1 MIQYK
6 ELINQ
11 VLEHGKPRTTRNG
24 HEVLSLFTHSSKYD
38 LRKGFPMVT
47 TKKVSFHNVYWELI
61 WFLKGD
67 TNIKFLLRKNVN
79 IWNADAYREYC
90 KHSIEGKMTQDE
102 FVKRVKTDSWFAY
115 QFGFLGNIYGKQWR
129 SWKTRSDKS
138 IDQITNVIESIKNNP
153 NSRRHIVTAW
163 NVADIE
169 KMAVPPCH
177 TLCQFYVQD
186 DYLDCVLYQRSGDVF
201 LGVPY
206 NISSYS
212 LLLTI
217 VANLTGLKPRYFN
230 HVIGDAHIYRDH
242 LEQCKVQ
249 LGRECLPLPSLLSA
263 PYKTLKE
270 LVKSDSKKHEL
281 KGYEYHGALKGKLLV

>member
-24 HEVLSLFTHSSKYD
+24 HEVLSLFMHSSKYD
-38 LRKGFPMVT
+38 LREGFPMVT
-47 TKKVSFHNVYWELI
+47 TKKVSFHNIYWELI
-61 WFLKGD
+61 WFLRGD
-67 TNIKFLLRKNVN
+67 TNIRFLLNKGVN
-79 IWNADAYREYC
+79 IWNADAYREYS
-90 KHSIEGKMTQDE
+90 KSGGLLSFDDFIS
-102 FVKRVKTDSWFAY
+102 RVKDSNLFAKA
-115 QFGFLGNIYGKQWR
+115 FGDLGNIYGKQWR
-129 SWKTRSDKS
+129 SWETLSGET
-138 IDQITNVIESIKNNP
+138 IDQIKELLEGIKNNP
-153 NSRRHIVTAW
+153 TSRRHILTAW
-163 NVADIE
+163 NVSDI
-169 KMAVPPCH
+169 KSMAVPPCH
-177 TLCQFYVQD
+177 TLAQFYVD
-186 DYLDCVLYQRSGDVF
+186 GEFLDCALYQRSGDVF

-206 NISSYS
+206 NISSYA

-249 LGRECLPLPSLLSA
+249 LERECLPLPSLFSFT
-263 PYKTLKE
+263 YNTLKE
-270 LVKSDSKKHEL
+270 LIKSDSKKHEL

>member
-38 LRKGFPMVT
+38 LRNGFPMIT
-47 TKKVSFHNVYWELI
+47 TKKVSFYNIYWELI
-61 WFLKGD
+61 WFLRGD
-67 TNIKFLLRKNVN
+67 TNIKFLLNKGVN
-79 IWNADAYREYC
+79 IWNADAYREYH
-90 KHSIEGKMTQDE
+90 KSGGLLSFNDFIS
-102 FVKRVKTDSWFAY
+102 RVKDSNLFAKA
-115 QFGFLGNIYGKQWR
+115 FGDLGNIYGKQWR
-129 SWKTRSDKS
+129 SWTTPSGEP
-138 IDQITNVIESIKNNP
+138 IDQIKELLEGIKNNP
-153 NSRRHIVTAW
+153 TSRRHILTAW
-163 NVADIE
+163 NVSDI
-169 KMAVPPCH
+169 KTMAVPPCH
-177 TLCQFYVQD
+177 TLAQFYVD
-186 DYLDCVLYQRSGDVF
+186 DGYLDCALYQRSGDVF

-230 HVIGDAHIYRDH
+230 HVIGDAHIYKDH
-242 LEQCKVQ
+242 ISQCRVQ
-249 LGRECLPLPSLLSA
+249 LERECLPLPSLLSA